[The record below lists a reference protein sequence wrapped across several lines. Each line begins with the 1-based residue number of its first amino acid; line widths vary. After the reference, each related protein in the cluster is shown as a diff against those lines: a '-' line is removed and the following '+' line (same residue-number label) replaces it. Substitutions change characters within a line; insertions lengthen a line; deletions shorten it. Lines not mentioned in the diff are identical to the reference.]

1 MGTDHFA
8 NRFRLHAARDNA
20 LPDGAS
26 PGALL
31 AQLRDE
37 CEAMARYALHHGL
50 PVAPETIAL
59 LSALIDGTAPDNPPP
74 GAAGDAPRHTNTAG
88 DAPRHANTA
97 GDAPRYAGT
106 SQHSLASIH
115 RKLAALIAPATPQA
129 VTLLDAQHRL
139 GRPFAWL
146 GPVPLIRLL
155 TVAAIAFLIAVVAT
169 GLSPDVSADNVER
182 GFLDSHGTQLLW
194 NALFLLFC
202 AGLGASFATLFQ
214 AHRYIAASTYDPKY
228 DASYGAR
235 LILGLIAGLILVEM
249 LPSHLFDQGSMH
261 SFGKPALA
269 MLGGFS
275 ATAVHR
281 LLQRLVDTLDT
292 LVRGDRSSDADA
304 AQQTRRAQ
312 AASERTQWQSEIAA
326 SLLDLQQSLDH
337 PDAGD
342 TARRRL
348 ADLTR
353 AMLAGEP
360 VRLSAT
366 SIPNDPE

>member
-1 MGTDHFA
+1 MGTYRFA
-8 NRFRLHAARDNA
+8 NRLRFRAASREA
-20 LPDGAS
+20 SADGAS

-31 AQLRDE
+31 TQLRDE

-59 LSALIDGTAPDNPPP
+59 LSALIDGMRSDARPAASSSAPPSAEN
-74 GAAGDAPRHTNTAG
+74 ASHAT
-88 DAPRHANTA
+88 PRHAAST
-97 GDAPRYAGT
+97 
-106 SQHSLASIH
+106 QHALASIH

-129 VTLLDAQHRL
+129 VTLLDEQHRL
-139 GRPFAWL
+139 ARPLAWL

-155 TVAAIAFLIAVVAT
+155 TVAAISFLVAVIAT

-235 LILGLIAGLILVEM
+235 LILGVIAGLILVEL
-249 LPSHLFDQGSMH
+249 LPPRLFDQGSMH

-292 LVRGDRSSDADA
+292 LVRGDRSADVDA
-304 AQQTRRAQ
+304 ALHTRRAQ
-312 AASERTQWQSEIAA
+312 TVSERTQWQSELAA
-326 SLLDLQQSLDH
+326 SLLDLQQSFDD
-337 PDAGD
+337 PDSAD

-348 ADLTR
+348 AELTR
-353 AMLAGEP
+353 AMLAGDP
-360 VRLSAT
+360 FSPSPT
-366 SIPNDPE
+366 TFSNDTE